1 MPQQAMTFKQRAAL
15 AAYTFAL
22 RLLLPAILLRY
33 WLRGRKEP
41 GYRLAM
47 RERLGYGPQ
56 VEPGSI
62 WLHAVSLGFFVLK
75 GLLVLALAWRLSSA
89 ARTS

>member
-33 WLRGRKEP
+33 
-41 GYRLAM
+41 
-47 RERLGYGPQ
+47 
-56 VEPGSI
+56 
-62 WLHAVSLGFFVLK
+62 
-75 GLLVLALAWRLSSA
+75 
-89 ARTS
+89 